1 VSRFPFVTIG
11 TILKPHGT
19 AGELAVVSAR
29 CSSEFRCGMTVWV
42 VPPVEDSRPLVIE
55 SVKQGAK
62 GLIVKL
68 STVDCLKRSSAL
80 KGTSIMAASE
90 ELIRPE
96 GDDFLSRLIG
106 CKVFDGRLGE
116 IGVIEEVIHTGAN
129 DVWIVDGEKWGQVLV
144 PVIEDVVEDIDFDNG
159 IVCVRLLD
167 GLIDEEH
174 FDAN

>member
-1 VSRFPFVTIG
+1 MSRFPYVTIG
-11 TILKPHGT
+11 TIVKSHGT
-19 AGELAVVSAR
+19 AGELTVVPAR
-29 CSSEFRCGMTVWV
+29 SSSEFHCGMTVWV
-42 VPPVEDSRPLVIE
+42 VPPPVDAVPLTVE

-80 KGTSIMAASE
+80 KGASIIAVSE
-90 ELIRPE
+90 ELIRLE
-96 GDDFLSRLIG
+96 DDDSLSRLIG

-116 IGVIEEVIHTGAN
+116 IGAIEEIIHTGAN
-129 DVWIVDGEKWGQVLV
+129 DVWVVGGEKWGQVLI
-144 PVIEDVVEDIDFDNG
+144 PVIENVVENIDLDIG